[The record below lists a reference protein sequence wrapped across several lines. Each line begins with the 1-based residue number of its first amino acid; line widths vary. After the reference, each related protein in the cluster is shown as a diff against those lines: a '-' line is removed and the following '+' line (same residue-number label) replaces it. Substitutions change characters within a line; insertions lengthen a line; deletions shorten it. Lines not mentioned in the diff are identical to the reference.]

1 MRLETMESSH
11 LTFNI
16 PVARFHLAT
25 ESVMSYAKKILHQ
38 KYRDILL
45 LLFIILRVVGMWSR

>member
-1 MRLETMESSH
+1 MESSH